1 MYSFKLTI
9 ICLLLSC
16 VQLTY
21 AQNIDSLLN
30 IRKHTTSNLKKYKV
44 TVQLAEA
51 SKGKQQWK
59 NLLTYSNEALQ
70 IARLLKDDNLIG
82 NTYLLF
88 GRIYLVK
95 GEYLKADS
103 LFLKGLQYG
112 SDKDLKAKLYSGRY
126 AIVIRTGKLE
136 DAFLLLKSMRSMITD
151 TTSLLMG
158 RYYFNTSGYYG
169 EQHETLNCLKYLQK
183 AKKLFLLHDQDIRNI
198 NHDLTIVFESLKD
211 YESILRIQ
219 TELRK
224 SAKKA
229 KYHYAELFSLYG
241 IMAAQKGLKDYEKAK
256 RSCYDAINLKNTH
269 QFSMSFGYVYFIL
282 GTVHAETEQLDSAV
296 YYFRKGIEISEKQ
309 KEETQL
315 SENHAAM
322 AALLFGE
329 GKIQPAKFH
338 AERALSMIQYNH
350 PENNG
355 LLAKIYVTEGKY
367 QKAYDLLNINWLE
380 VQKKEEDRTDYKVI
394 ASLLSNKFEQEKA
407 QEKLIFE
414 QELNKQQQLLIG
426 GVLAFSLI
434 LLTVIILIQTRNN
447 RQLKRLNEQL
457 YQQNNALQQF
467 SYIASHDIKEPIRS
481 IGNYIGLVRKKIA
494 AADEEKL
501 GLYFDNIKS
510 GLQQVYTLIEDVMQY
525 TQISQNETLVLKA
538 VNIDKVIKNIEI
550 GLGTFIEEKKAKI
563 IYTDLPIIQSSSSML
578 FMILKNLIQNSL
590 KFNHSEVPT
599 IKIDYNKTKTHHE
612 IIVSDN
618 GIGID
623 KNYHGKVFEM
633 FKKLNNKEAYE
644 GSGIGLAIVKLSV
657 DKLNGEIIL
666 DSEVG
671 KGSRFLIL
679 LPQ

>member
-1 MYSFKLTI
+1 
-9 ICLLLSC
+9 
-16 VQLTY
+16 
-21 AQNIDSLLN
+21 
-30 IRKHTTSNLKKYKV
+30 
-44 TVQLAEA
+44 
-51 SKGKQQWK
+51 
-59 NLLTYSNEALQ
+59 
-70 IARLLKDDNLIG
+70 
-82 NTYLLF
+82 
-88 GRIYLVK
+88 
-95 GEYLKADS
+95 
-103 LFLKGLQYG
+103 
-112 SDKDLKAKLYSGRY
+112 
-126 AIVIRTGKLE
+126 
-136 DAFLLLKSMRSMITD
+136 
-151 TTSLLMG
+151 
-158 RYYFNTSGYYG
+158 
-169 EQHETLNCLKYLQK
+169 
-183 AKKLFLLHDQDIRNI
+183 
-198 NHDLTIVFESLKD
+198 
-211 YESILRIQ
+211 
-219 TELRK
+219 
-224 SAKKA
+224 
-229 KYHYAELFSLYG
+229 
-241 IMAAQKGLKDYEKAK
+241 
-256 RSCYDAINLKNTH
+256 
-269 QFSMSFGYVYFIL
+269 
-282 GTVHAETEQLDSAV
+282 
-296 YYFRKGIEISEKQ
+296 
-309 KEETQL
+309 
-315 SENHAAM
+315 
-322 AALLFGE
+322 
-329 GKIQPAKFH
+329 
-338 AERALSMIQYNH
+338 
-350 PENNG
+350 
-355 LLAKIYVTEGKY
+355 
-367 QKAYDLLNINWLE
+367 
-380 VQKKEEDRTDYKVI
+380 
-394 ASLLSNKFEQEKA
+394 
-407 QEKLIFE
+407 
-414 QELNKQQQLLIG
+414 
-426 GVLAFSLI
+426 LAFSLI